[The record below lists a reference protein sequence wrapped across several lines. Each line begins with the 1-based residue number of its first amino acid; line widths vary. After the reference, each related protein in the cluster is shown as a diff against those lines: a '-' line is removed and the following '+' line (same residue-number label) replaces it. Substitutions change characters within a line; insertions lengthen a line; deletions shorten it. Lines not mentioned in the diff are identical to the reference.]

1 MESTH
6 EGMKEGGVNLKDLF
20 IYLCELWKNNSFVKW
35 SVEYTV
41 IYIILVYA
49 LNSVYSDSVN
59 FLYFTQNITG
69 KKVDGKSKTKFPFA
83 CLSSDLVKSLQYLLL
98 QMCSSHSA
106 VIIAHCEYY

>member
-20 IYLCELWKNNSFVKW
+20 IYLCKLWKNISFVKC

-69 KKVDGKSKTKFPFA
+69 KKLMASQKQNSP
-83 CLSSDLVKSLQYLLL
+83 LLVYHL
-98 QMCSSHSA
+98 
-106 VIIAHCEYY
+106 I